1 MQHSAADPRRSP
13 RAKVFL
19 AATLECADGILPVML
34 RDLSEHGALVE
45 SEGALSGDS
54 EVWFCRNELRVHGY
68 VAWVHGKQAGIA
80 FSRAL
85 KAEVVLRHVNRP
97 EPRPVGET
105 THGRAALTRPGGSG
119 EENRWAEEILGGRVR
134 RGRIKKEPPAGKSVP
149 FRCS

>member
-1 MQHSAADPRRSP
+1 MDHSASDPRRSP

-19 AATLECADGILPVML
+19 AATLEGADGILPVML

-45 SEGALSGDS
+45 SEGGLSGDS

-85 KAEVVLRHVNRP
+85 KAEVVLRHINRP
-97 EPRPVGET
+97 ASRPVDESA
-105 THGRAALTRPGGSG
+105 HRRPALTRPGMSV
-119 EENRWAEEILGGRVR
+119 EEQRWADEILGEPVPHR
-134 RGRIKKEPPAGKSVP
+134 R
-149 FRCS
+149 

>member
-1 MQHSAADPRRSP
+1 MDHSASDPRRSP

-45 SEGALSGDS
+45 SEGGLSGDS

-85 KAEVVLRHVNRP
+85 KAEVVLRHINRP
-97 EPRPVGET
+97 EPRPVEKT
-105 THGRAALTRPGGSG
+105 IHRRPALTRPGMSP
-119 EENRWAEEILGGRVR
+119 EEQRWAEEILRGPVR
-134 RGRIKKEPPAGKSVP
+134 RRRIK
-149 FRCS
+149 